1 MEDYAYIL
9 DYLSQGR
16 ATDTRFKREPIA
28 YGIGESE
35 MKIFELIPKPEVTLK
50 PGERVYIGKE
60 MMGRSQI
67 QHVRRRISFREL
79 TSAAQNELPFVIEKI
94 VINNMPRFV
103 KFFNDAQPV
112 TTRFHTLEL
121 LPGLGKK
128 TMWAVIEERKKGPF
142 KDFQDLQV
150 RVPLIRNVEKL
161 LVQRILTEL
170 NDPTQKYRL
179 FVAK

>member
-28 YGIGESE
+28 YALGESE
-35 MKIFELIPKPEVTLK
+35 LKMFELIPKPGVVLR
-50 PGERVYIGKE
+50 PGDRVFIGKNVSE
-60 MMGRSQI
+60 RTQI
-67 QHVRRRISFREL
+67 QHVKRRISYKEL
-79 TSAAQNELPFVIEKI
+79 TSAAQNELQFIVEKI
-94 VINNMPRFV
+94 VRTNPGKFIR
-103 KFFNDAQPV
+103 FFNEAQPI

-128 TMWAVIEERKKGPF
+128 TMWAIIEERKKGNF
-142 KDFQDLQV
+142 KDFEDLQS
-150 RVPLIRNVEKL
+150 RVPLVRNVEKL
-161 LVQRILTEL
+161 LVQRIMKELT
-170 NDPTQKYRL
+170 DPTEKYRL